1 MGLSRDLKL
10 KGNEFS
16 NIATF
21 LFVGLLC
28 FEIPNGPSPLQS
40 AIYTKPC
47 VSPCAANPPSATL
60 LLTAI
65 LRR

>member
-1 MGLSRDLKL
+1 MGLNQDLNL

-28 FEIPNGPSPLQS
+28 FEIPNSLCS
-40 AIYTKPC
+40 RTSIHIH
-47 VSPCAANPPSATL
+47 N
-60 LLTAI
+60 
-65 LRR
+65 